1 LNVTHQLLVYA
12 AHDVRLLGESIQ
24 TAKKN
29 TEGFLDDSKQIG
41 LEANGERANTSSCL
55 MNRMQDIITT

>member
-1 LNVTHQLLVYA
+1 MNVILQLLVYA
-12 AHDVRLLGESIQ
+12 DHDVRLLGESIQ

-41 LEANGERANTSSCL
+41 LEANGERTNTSSYL
-55 MNRMQDIITT
+55 TNRMQDIITM